1 LEGRNNRVMTT
12 FTPELT
18 VGEIAATLPAS
29 VRVFEKY
36 RIDFCCGGKVP
47 LDQACA
53 KSGLDTAAVLEEI
66 EKVAAAPSADTTDWQ
81 NADLDRLIDHILETH
96 HGYMKI
102 QLPRLEMMLAK
113 VASKH
118 GERLPPLGPVFGP
131 MKEELDGH
139 LYKEEMILFPLIRG
153 LIHAQRTGNSAPMSH
168 CGSVRNP
175 LCVMLME
182 HDSAGDALVRLREL
196 TGGYTVPE
204 GACNTFRALYHELE
218 ELEADLHRHIHLE
231 NNILFPRAIAL
242 EG

>member
-1 LEGRNNRVMTT
+1 MTT

-18 VGEIAATLPAS
+18 VGEIAAKQPGT
-29 VRVFEKY
+29 VRIFEKY
-36 RIDFCCGGKVP
+36 RIDFCCGGKIP
-47 LDQACA
+47 LEVACA
-53 KSGLDTAAVLEEI
+53 KGGLDTAAVLEEI
-66 EKVAAAPSADTTDWQ
+66 EKAAAAPAPDLTDWQ

-96 HGYMKI
+96 HGYTKI
-102 QLPRLEMMLAK
+102 ALPRLEAMLAK

-118 GERLPPLGPVFGP
+118 GDRLPPLGAVFGP

-139 LYKEEMILFPLIRG
+139 LYKEEMILFPLVRG
-153 LIHAQRTGNSAPMSH
+153 LIHAQRTGSAAPMSH

-175 LCVMLME
+175 LRVMLME

-231 NNILFPRAIAL
+231 NNILFPRAIAV
-242 EG
+242 EAGVGG

>member
-1 LEGRNNRVMTT
+1 MTT

-18 VGEIAATLPAS
+18 VGEIAAKLPGS

-36 RIDFCCGGKVP
+36 RIDFCCGGKTP
-47 LDQACA
+47 LEDACA

-66 EKVAAAPSADTTDWQ
+66 ENVAAGPAPDTTDWQ

-96 HGYMKI
+96 HAYMKI
-102 QLPRLEMMLAK
+102 ELPRLEMMLAK

-118 GERLPPLGPVFGP
+118 GDRLPPLAAVFGP
-131 MKEELDGH
+131 MKEELEGH

-153 LIHAQRTGNSAPMSH
+153 LINARRTGSAPPTSH

-175 LCVMLME
+175 LRVMLME
-182 HDSAGDALVRLREL
+182 HDSAGDALVRLRDL
-196 TGGYTVPE
+196 TGGYTLPE
-204 GACNTFRALYHELE
+204 GACNTFRTLYHELQ

-231 NNILFPRAIAL
+231 NNILFPRAIDL
-242 EG
+242 E